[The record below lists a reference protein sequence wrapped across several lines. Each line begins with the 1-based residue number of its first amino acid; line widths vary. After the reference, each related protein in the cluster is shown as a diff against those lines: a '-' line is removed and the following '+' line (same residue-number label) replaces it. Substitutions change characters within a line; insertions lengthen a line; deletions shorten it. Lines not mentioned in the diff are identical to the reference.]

1 MPENTTS
8 RNQPQLQEQTLNL
21 KVTGSIP
28 VRPIKRRGILR
39 AMSQENVEIVR
50 SICAPW
56 AQGDFS
62 SADWADPEIEY
73 EIADGP
79 SRGRWTG
86 LAELAE
92 GWGSF
97 LSVWENYTAE
107 AEDYI
112 ELDDERILVPLRN
125 TGQGKA
131 SGLDVG
137 EVRSKGANLF
147 HIRNGKVTR
156 LVTYMDH
163 RDALE
168 AAGLSE

>member
-1 MPENTTS
+1 
-8 RNQPQLQEQTLNL
+8 
-21 KVTGSIP
+21 
-28 VRPIKRRGILR
+28 
-39 AMSQENVEIVR
+39 MSEENVEIVR

-86 LAELAE
+86 LAGLAE

-125 TGQGKA
+125 TGRGKA
-131 SGLDVG
+131 SGLDIGSDVG
-137 EVRSKGANLF
+137 QVRSKGANLF
-147 HIRNGKVTR
+147 HIRGGKVTR

-163 RDALE
+163 EDALE